1 VPRHL
6 PPTATTLLALLLAAG
21 APVGAGDAAPAV
33 GASFELN
40 DAQTKGRVLAGV
52 AVQVKRADGSL
63 AASGTTGADG
73 RFAAR
78 LAPGTYHVGYRLDGY
93 VPYDSEATEI
103 RHEGQV
109 LTVSLSRLL
118 EATAEGPRE
127 VRVILNW
134 GSDPAQVRDA
144 DSHLACACGAP
155 EGHVFYGQRDHTAG
169 GHRVQLDVD
178 DTDWG
183 GPETITLGPLAPGS
197 YLYWVHDYSG
207 PPATLGAGDVVVRVI
222 VGAEQKGE
230 FRAPRGLTRRDWRP
244 FKAIEVAANGRP
256 TLVPFTPDEIAEA
269 ADLELPAA
277 YRGDGPA
284 PAASAPPGATPPE
297 EPRRFPVAP
306 VVAFAIVALLIIRA
320 SRRQRRRR

>member
-1 VPRHL
+1 
-6 PPTATTLLALLLAAG
+6 
-21 APVGAGDAAPAV
+21 
-33 GASFELN
+33 
-40 DAQTKGRVLAGV
+40 
-52 AVQVKRADGSL
+52 
-63 AASGTTGADG
+63 
-73 RFAAR
+73 
-78 LAPGTYHVGYRLDGY
+78 
-93 VPYDSEATEI
+93 
-103 RHEGQV
+103 
-109 LTVSLSRLL
+109 
-118 EATAEGPRE
+118 
-127 VRVILNW
+127 
-134 GSDPAQVRDA
+134 VRDA
-144 DSHLACACGAP
+144 DSHLVCACGSDA
-155 EGHVFYGQRDHTAG
+155 HVWYQAKQHEAV
-169 GHRVQLDVD
+169 GHRVDLDVD

-207 PPATLGAGDVVVRVI
+207 PPATLGAADVVVRVI

-284 PAASAPPGATPPE
+284 PAASAPPGATPLE